1 MDDLYEAPQVASKM
15 LVAAMG
21 LIDEVYRLP
30 LVPPAQGAR
39 DKVMAVLQQL
49 HLLGA
54 AARAS

>member
-1 MDDLYEAPQVASKM
+1 
-15 LVAAMG
+15 MG

-30 LVPPAQGAR
+30 MVPPSQGAR
-39 DKVMAVLQQL
+39 EKVLAVLQQL